1 MRKSRLLA
9 MLAVTV
15 ASLAF
20 ISVATAA
27 DQQVVKVGKKGEA
40 VFTEPTQIG
49 DVTLKPGH
57 YRFQHRVQGDDHLVS
72 FTQLLMSQ
80 GNHVTGTTLGAK
92 DSGEIKCRVEPMDKK
107 ASETRVTMSTE
118 GGVHR
123 ITRIEIAGENVA
135 HVF

>member
-1 MRKSRLLA
+1 MRKSWLL
-9 MLAVTV
+9 LLVAVMV
-15 ASLAF
+15 ASLGF
-20 ISVATAA
+20 INAATAA
-27 DQQVVKVGKKGEA
+27 DQQVIKVGKKGEA

-72 FTQLLMSQ
+72 FTELLMSQ

-107 ASETRVTMSTE
+107 ATQTAVFESTE
-118 GGVHR
+118 GGVLR
-123 ITRIEIAGENVA
+123 ITRIEIKGENVA